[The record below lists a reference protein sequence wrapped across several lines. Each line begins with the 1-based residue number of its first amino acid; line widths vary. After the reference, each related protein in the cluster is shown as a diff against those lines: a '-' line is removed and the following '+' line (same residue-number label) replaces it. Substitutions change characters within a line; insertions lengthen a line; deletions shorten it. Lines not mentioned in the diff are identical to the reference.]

1 MGKRLMAIDPG
12 ASGGIAWHDA
22 DGVVRC
28 ENMPEGMTAQ
38 CDWLSD
44 LAMSRT
50 SPVECILEK
59 VGTYVKG
66 NAVGGACKFARH
78 CGALEAALYCFGVS
92 VRQVAPT
99 VWQRS
104 LGALS
109 NDKPTRKREI
119 RELMARRYP
128 HLHVTLKTADALG
141 ILTWAIHAEGGA
153 E

>member
-1 MGKRLMAIDPG
+1 MGKRLIAIDPG

-28 ENMPEGMTAQ
+28 ENMPDGMTAQ
-38 CDWLSD
+38 CDKLCEMAVTLQD
-44 LAMSRT
+44 ARC
-50 SPVECILEK
+50 VLER

-78 CGALEAALYCFGVS
+78 CGALEAALYCFDIP

-99 VWQRS
+99 VWQRA
-104 LGALS
+104 LGTFS
-109 NDKPTRKREI
+109 KDKATRKREI

>member
-12 ASGGIAWHDA
+12 ASGGIAWEDY
-22 DGVVRC
+22 DGTVKCR
-28 ENMPEGMTAQ
+28 NMPEGMTEQ
-38 CDWLSD
+38 CDCLRWQYGV
-44 LAMSRT
+44 
-50 SPVECILEK
+50 PGFYECILEK

-78 CGALEAALYCFGVS
+78 CGALEAALYCFDIP

-99 VWQRS
+99 VWQRA
-104 LGALS
+104 LGTFS
-109 NDKPTRKREI
+109 KDKATRKREI

-128 HLHVTLKTADALG
+128 HLSVTLKTADALG